1 MKKLFVLL
9 GILGFILL
17 TTTGA
22 FSQGNSVKRGRVG
35 CPQCVNDGSPVSQ
48 SLQKA
53 DELYASFK
61 TKEALNEL
69 LKVLQ
74 LEPENPEA
82 LAKTARVYIDFGDMI
97 PESTSDWQ
105 DKRLKQYQIAEQ
117 YARKAV
123 KADPNVTWGHFYVAA
138 SLGKIASVSPISKQ
152 IDLSKEIQ
160 TEVEKALA
168 IDPENGFA
176 YHVYGVW
183 HRRLAEIGQMSRVAA
198 SVFLGRSIPQG
209 SMEKSVE
216 YLNKAVSLNPKV
228 ISHRLELA
236 KTHIAMGNLQ
246 LARTSLK
253 SAQELPVQFSDDA
266 QHKAEAKKLLE
277 EIKDQ

>member
-1 MKKLFVLL
+1 MKKLFVPL

-17 TTTGA
+17 TNTGA